1 MQKNNITILGFL
13 FVMLSVFSCKKDTDS
28 YKMPYE
34 PGITIDKE
42 SFLKHKELWDT
53 TSIQNY
59 SYTYSFY
66 NSSLPCDTC
75 VIDVVITNGI
85 VSKYDVKEFNK
96 MPVSEIPESELIA
109 YEGLLWRIEQSQ
121 DFLLINNIYS
131 TINEAINNSFEEI
144 KEYPDCYY
152 ANYSFE
158 FSDTKPF
165 MSRCFYTVSIMQEQL
180 VGNGAEIEFKIEN
193 FKEN

>member
-1 MQKNNITILGFL
+1 
-13 FVMLSVFSCKKDTDS
+13 
-28 YKMPYE
+28 MPYE
-34 PGITIDKE
+34 PGITIDQE

-59 SYTYSFY
+59 SYTYSY
-66 NSSLPCDTC
+66 HRSSYPCDNC
-75 VIDVVITNGI
+75 VIDVTITNGI
-85 VSKYDVKEFNK
+85 VSEYDVKEFDN
-96 MPVSEIPESELIA
+96 MLVSEIPESELNA

-121 DFLLINNIYS
+121 DFLLIDNIYS
-131 TINEAINNSFEEI
+131 RINETINNSFEKI

-165 MSRCFYTVSIMQEQL
+165 MSRCFYTISIMQEQL
-180 VGNGAEIEFKIEN
+180 VGNGAEIEIKIEN